1 MVNGSP
7 VLTQFKL
14 QSDTD
19 GLDQA
24 DMDARCKLLGIVTCD
39 LLNPKLI
46 FSTWSFGLIW
56 IQSLG
61 RPFGRTC
68 RARRT
73 CNNRLPPIVFYP
85 TYHKPCIEPA
95 KTGVHNLSFM
105 HKRVLI
111 ADDSSSVRDVIRT
124 FLRDHE
130 EIEICGE
137 AVDGLEA
144 LEKAQSLK
152 PDLVLLDL
160 VMPEINGAEVAS
172 ILKQKMP
179 NIRIILFTMYTE
191 KIGKFLSA
199 AIGVDA
205 VLSKPDGM
213 AHMVESINSLFAD

>member
-1 MVNGSP
+1 LEAILAVKTPGRP
-7 VLTQFKL
+7 ALT
-14 QSDTD
+14 S
-19 GLDQA
+19 A
-24 DMDARCKLLGIVTCD
+24 LGIV
-39 LLNPKLI
+39 L
-46 FSTWSFGLIW
+46 
-56 IQSLG
+56 
-61 RPFGRTC
+61 
-68 RARRT
+68 
-73 CNNRLPPIVFYP
+73 YP
-85 TYHKPCIEPA
+85 TYGIPCIESG
-95 KTGVHNLSFM
+95 TRCGHNLSFM

-124 FLRDHE
+124 FLGKQE

-137 AVDGLEA
+137 AADGLEA
-144 LEKAQSLK
+144 LEKAQRLK

-191 KIGKFLSA
+191 KIGKFLSS

>member
-1 MVNGSP
+1 VP
-7 VLTQFKL
+7 
-14 QSDTD
+14 
-19 GLDQA
+19 
-24 DMDARCKLLGIVTCD
+24 
-39 LLNPKLI
+39 
-46 FSTWSFGLIW
+46 
-56 IQSLG
+56 
-61 RPFGRTC
+61 
-68 RARRT
+68 
-73 CNNRLPPIVFYP
+73 YP
-85 TYHKPCIEPA
+85 TYGIPCIETPA
-95 KTGVHNLSFM
+95 KARHNLSVM

-124 FLRDHE
+124 FLRNHE

-172 ILKQKMP
+172 ILKNKMP
-179 NIRIILFTMYTE
+179 NIRIILFTMHSE
-191 KIGKFLSA
+191 RIGKFLSN

-213 AHMVESINSLFAD
+213 TQMVDSINSLFAD